1 MGNSRHVEHVWQAGL
16 TLEGELERAKVEATI
31 RRLMQSEDG
40 EEMRR
45 RARELKNR
53 ADESMTPDGST
64 CVNVNKLATHILC
77 L

>member
-1 MGNSRHVEHVWQAGL
+1 LEHVWQAGL
-16 TLEGELERAKVEATI
+16 TLEGELERGKVDATI

-53 ADESMTPDGST
+53 TAEFMAPDRST
-64 CVNVNKLATHILC
+64 YVNVDKLVSHILC